1 MSKADRQRLRE
12 QLFDLIQSGQTVEEV
27 TNEIYNAKERAGI
40 KRQLKIAERDYE
52 QLATDQPSQQ

>member
-27 TNEIYNAKERAGI
+27 TNEIYNTKERANI

>member
-12 QLFDLIQSGQTVEEV
+12 QLFDLIQLGQTVEEV
-27 TNEIYNAKERAGI
+27 TNGIYSAKERADI

-52 QLATDQPSQQ
+52 QLTTNQPNQQ

>member
-27 TNEIYNAKERAGI
+27 TNEIYNTKERANI

-52 QLATDQPSQQ
+52 QFATDQPSQQ

>member
-27 TNEIYNAKERAGI
+27 TNEIYNTKERANI

-52 QLATDQPSQQ
+52 QLAIDQSNQQ